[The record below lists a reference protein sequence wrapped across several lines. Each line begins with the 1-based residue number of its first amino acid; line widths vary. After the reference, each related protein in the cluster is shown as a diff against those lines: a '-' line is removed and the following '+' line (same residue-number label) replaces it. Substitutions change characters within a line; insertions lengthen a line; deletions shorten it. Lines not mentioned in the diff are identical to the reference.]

1 MRICKFFCTF
11 AHFYIA
17 IIMNMKKSILI
28 LVLAIG
34 NALLAIGNEPS
45 DMMHLLQGGYD
56 AKILT
61 TEEQDSLLAIGN
73 SQSPIANSQSPQT
86 RYRLEYENKQQLFRH
101 SFFADYY
108 LIDTQKNTRI
118 RMCEQP
124 VRDAVI
130 SPNGKYVVYAKADN
144 NLYIYKID
152 FKTEVPITTDT
163 NTDIFNGIA
172 DWLYEEEF
180 GITRLFAFSPDSK
193 MVAFVRLNETGV
205 PAFEWQTFLSSGVQ
219 EFRSSGVTSEQVQST
234 SEPLNSSYAASYP
247 QLHSLRYPRAGE
259 VNAKASVCVYDI
271 HYKSIKTMQL
281 PEDKEYYVPRLQWGV
296 QPAATKAEPQPTAD
310 LMLMLMNRDQT
321 QMKVLK
327 ANAKSTVTKNFY
339 EEESKQYYVN
349 FELFDEWQWLQ
360 DGRVIVL
367 SEKNG
372 WMQAYLYSAQGME
385 QKCLTPEARDVM
397 RLYGFDEK
405 TQTLYYLAAPTPLTR
420 QAYAYNL
427 RKATTTQ
434 LTTGEGT
441 HALTFSKDWKQ
452 YIDCYQSLDTPNRY
466 TLYKATGN
474 GQWAKDRVVLHN
486 DSVAAA
492 WQATGLPNKE
502 FLTITTER
510 GDVLNAWRVLPVGF
524 DENKK
529 YPVVMMQYSG
539 PSSQRVTDTW
549 RKRFAHYLAA
559 QGYLVVCADP
569 RGTHARGRAWRNA
582 TYMQLGQKEAE
593 DQISVAKYLKS
604 LPYVDGDRIA
614 LCGWSYGGY
623 QTLMCMSTPSEL
635 SELSEPLFKCG
646 IAIAPVT
653 SWRLY
658 DSAYTERYMRRPQV
672 NDYGYEG
679 TDLMKKAAQLQGK
692 LLLVHGL
699 ADDNVHAQQSWL
711 YVNALVQAGKQFE
724 MQFYPD
730 DNHFL
735 RNGNN
740 YEHLHKRVLGFLDAA
755 L

>member
-1 MRICKFFCTF
+1 
-11 AHFYIA
+11 
-17 IIMNMKKSILI
+17 MNMKKTILI
-28 LVLAIG
+28 VVSTLIATM
-34 NALLAIGNEPS
+34 AMATA

-56 AKILT
+56 AKVLT
-61 TEEQDSLLAIGN
+61 TAQMDSIFAHTP
-73 SQSPIANSQSPQT
+73 SPIANTSSPQM
-86 RYRLEYENKQQLFRH
+86 RYKLEYENKQQLFRH
-101 SFFADYY
+101 SFLADYY
-108 LIDTQKNTRI
+108 LVDTQKNTRT
-118 RMCEQP
+118 RLSDQP
-124 VRDAVI
+124 VRDAII

-152 FKTEVPITTDT
+152 FKTEVAVTTDT
-163 NTDIFNGIA
+163 NTEIFNGIA

-180 GITRLFAFSPDSK
+180 GITRLFVFSPDSK
-193 MVAFVRLNETGV
+193 MVAFVRLNETQV
-205 PAFEWQTFLSSGVQ
+205 PSFKWQTMLSDEAKG
-219 EFRSSGVTSEQVQST
+219 
-234 SEPLNSSYAASYP
+234 SYP
-247 QLHSLRYPRAGE
+247 ELHSLRYPRAGE
-259 VNAKASVCVYDI
+259 RNAKASVCVYDI

-281 PEDKEYYVPRLQWGV
+281 PEDKEYYVPRLRWGI
-296 QPAATKAEPQPTAD
+296 QPAATKAEPQPMAD
-310 LMLMLMNRDQT
+310 LMIMLMNRDQT

-327 ANAKSTVTKNFY
+327 ANAKSTVTQGFY
-339 EEESKQYYVN
+339 EETSKQYYVN
-349 FELFDEWQWLQ
+349 FELFDEWQWLN

-385 QKCLTPEARDVM
+385 QKLLTPAARDVM
-397 RLYGFDEK
+397 RIYGYDEK
-405 TQTLYYLAAPTPLTR
+405 TQNLYYQAAPTPLTR

-427 RKATTTQ
+427 RKGTTTQ
-434 LTTGEGT
+434 LTTGEGI

-452 YIDCYQSLDTPNRY
+452 YIDCYQSLNTPNRY
-466 TLYKATGN
+466 TLYKAAGN
-474 GQWAKDRVVLHN
+474 GQWAKDRVVLSN

-492 WQATGLPNKE
+492 WQASGLPNKE
-502 FLTITTER
+502 FFHLTTER
-510 GDVLNAWRVLPVGF
+510 GDTLHAWRVLPVGF
-524 DENKK
+524 EANKK

-569 RGTHARGRAWRNA
+569 RGTHARGREWRNA

-623 QTLMCMSTPSEL
+623 QTIMSMSTPGAL
-635 SELSEPLFKCG
+635 WKCG

-735 RNGNN
+735 RNGAN
-740 YEHLHKRVLGFLDAA
+740 YEHLHKRILGFLDAA

>member
-101 SFFADYY
+101 SFLADYY
-108 LIDTQKNTRI
+108 LIDTHKNTRI

-152 FKTEVPITTDT
+152 FKTEVAITTDT

-205 PAFEWQTFLSSGVQ
+205 PAFEWQTFLG
-219 EFRSSGVTSEQVQST
+219 ERLEAKGEG
-234 SEPLNSSYAASYP
+234 SYP

-385 QKCLTPEARDVM
+385 LKLLTPEARDVM

-405 TQTLYYLAAPTPLTR
+405 TQTLYYQAAPTPLTR

-427 RKATTTQ
+427 RKGTTTQ

-452 YIDCYQSLDTPNRY
+452 YIDCYQSLHTPNRY

-569 RGTHARGRAWRNA
+569 RGTHARGREWRNA

-623 QTLMCMSTPSEL
+623 QTIMSMSTPGAL
-635 SELSEPLFKCG
+635 WKCG

-711 YVNALVQAGKQFE
+711 YVDALVQAGKQFE

>member
-1 MRICKFFCTF
+1 MRICNFFCTF
-11 AHFYIA
+11 VHFFKTEYIL
-17 IIMNMKKSILI
+17 IMNMKKTILI

-34 NALLAIGNEPS
+34 NALLAMGNGQCN
-45 DMMHLLQGGYD
+45 MMHLLQGGYD
-56 AKILT
+56 AKTLS
-61 TEEQDSLLAIGN
+61 QQQMDSVLEVRSSGGQEVG
-73 SQSPIANSQSPQT
+73 SE

-101 SFFADYY
+101 SFLADYY
-108 LIDTQKNTRI
+108 LIDTHKNTRI

-124 VRDAVI
+124 ARDAVI

-193 MVAFVRLNETGV
+193 MVAFVRLNETQV
-205 PAFEWQTFLSSGVQ
+205 PSFKWQTMLGLGVQ
-219 EFRSSGVTSEQVQST
+219 G
-234 SEPLNSSYAASYP
+234 SYP
-247 QLHSLRYPRAGE
+247 ELHSLRYPRAGE
-259 VNAKASVCVYDI
+259 QNAKASVCVYDI

-281 PEDKEYYVPRLQWGV
+281 PEDKEYYVPRLRWGV

-385 QKCLTPEARDVM
+385 QKLLTPEARDVM

-452 YIDCYQSLDTPNRY
+452 YIDCYQSLHTPNRY
-466 TLYKATGN
+466 ILYKATGN

-569 RGTHARGRAWRNA
+569 RGTHARGREWRNA
-582 TYMQLGQKEAE
+582 NYMQLGQKEAE

-623 QTLMCMSTPSEL
+623 QTIMCMSTPSEP
-635 SELSEPLFKCG
+635 SEPLFKCG

-658 DSAYTERYMRRPQV
+658 DSAYTERYMRRPQI

-735 RNGNN
+735 RNGAN
-740 YEHLHKRVLGFLDAA
+740 YEHLHKRILGFLDAA

>member
-1 MRICKFFCTF
+1 
-11 AHFYIA
+11 
-17 IIMNMKKSILI
+17 MNMKKTILI
-28 LVLAIG
+28 LVSTLIATM
-34 NALLAIGNEPS
+34 AMATA
-45 DMMHLLQGGYD
+45 DMMHLLTGGYD
-56 AKILT
+56 AKVLT
-61 TEEQDSLLAIGN
+61 TAQMDSIFGAKGDEAIG
-73 SQSPIANSQSPQT
+73 
-86 RYRLEYENKQQLFRH
+86 RYKLEYENKQQLFRH
-101 SFFADYY
+101 SFLADYY
-108 LIDTQKNTRI
+108 LVDTQKNTRT
-118 RMCEQP
+118 RLSDQP
-124 VRDAVI
+124 VRDAII

-152 FKTEVPITTDT
+152 FKTEVAVTTDT
-163 NTDIFNGIA
+163 NIEIFNGIA

-193 MVAFVRLNETGV
+193 MVAFVRLNETQV
-205 PAFEWQTFLSSGVQ
+205 PSFKWQTMLGSGAQ
-219 EFRSSGVTSEQVQST
+219 G
-234 SEPLNSSYAASYP
+234 SYP
-247 QLHSLRYPRAGE
+247 ELHSLRYPRAGE
-259 VNAKASVCVYDI
+259 QNAKASVCVYDI

-281 PEDKEYYVPRLQWGV
+281 PEDKEYYVPRLRWGI
-296 QPAATKAEPQPTAD
+296 QPAATKAEPQPMAD
-310 LMLMLMNRDQT
+310 LMIMLMNRDQT

-327 ANAKSTVTKNFY
+327 ANAKSTVTQGFY
-339 EEESKQYYVN
+339 EEASKQYYVN
-349 FELFDEWQWLQ
+349 FELFDDWQWLN

-385 QKCLTPEARDVM
+385 QKLLTPAVRDVM
-397 RLYGFDEK
+397 RLYGYDEK
-405 TQTLYYLAAPTPLTR
+405 TQTLYYQAAPTPLTR

-427 RKATTTQ
+427 RKGTTTQ
-434 LTTGEGT
+434 LTTGEGA
-441 HALTFSKDWKQ
+441 HALTFSKNMTQ
-452 YIDCYQSLDTPNRY
+452 YIDCYQSLNTPNRY
-466 TLYKATGN
+466 TLYKAAGN
-474 GQWAKDRVVLHN
+474 GQWAKDRVVLSN
-486 DSVAAA
+486 DSIAAA
-492 WQATGLPNKE
+492 WQASGLPNKE
-502 FLTITTER
+502 FFHLTTER
-510 GDVLNAWRVLPVGF
+510 GDTLHAWRVLPVDF
-524 DENKK
+524 DVNKK

-559 QGYLVVCADP
+559 QGYLVVCADG

-593 DQISVAKYLKS
+593 DQISVAKYLQT
-604 LPYVDGDRIA
+604 LPYVDAYKIA

-623 QTLMCMSTPSEL
+623 QTLVCMSTPSEL
-635 SELSEPLFKCG
+635 SEPSEPLFKCG

-672 NDYGYEG
+672 NDAGYEQ
-679 TDLMKKAAQLQGK
+679 TDLMKQASQLQGK

-735 RNGNN
+735 RNGAN
-740 YEHLHKRVLGFLDAA
+740 YEHLHNRIIGFLQNN

>member
-1 MRICKFFCTF
+1 
-11 AHFYIA
+11 
-17 IIMNMKKSILI
+17 MNMKKTILI
-28 LVLAIG
+28 LVSTLIATM
-34 NALLAIGNEPS
+34 AMATA
-45 DMMHLLQGGYD
+45 DMMHLLTGGYD
-56 AKILT
+56 AKVLT
-61 TEEQDSLLAIGN
+61 TAQMDSIFGAKGDEAIG
-73 SQSPIANSQSPQT
+73 
-86 RYRLEYENKQQLFRH
+86 RYKLEYENKQQLFRH
-101 SFFADYY
+101 SFLADYY
-108 LIDTQKNTRI
+108 LVDTQKNTRT
-118 RMCEQP
+118 RLSDQL
-124 VRDAVI
+124 VRDAII

-152 FKTEVPITTDT
+152 FKTEVPVTTDT
-163 NTDIFNGIA
+163 NTEIFNGIA

-193 MVAFVRLNETGV
+193 MVAFVRLNETQV
-205 PAFEWQTFLSSGVQ
+205 PSFMWQTMLSDEAKG
-219 EFRSSGVTSEQVQST
+219 
-234 SEPLNSSYAASYP
+234 SYP
-247 QLHSLRYPRAGE
+247 ELHSLRYPRAGE
-259 VNAKASVCVYDI
+259 QNAKASVCVYDI

-281 PEDKEYYVPRLQWGV
+281 PEDKEYYVPRLRWGI
-296 QPAATKAEPQPTAD
+296 QPAATKAEPQPMAD
-310 LMLMLMNRDQT
+310 LMIMLMNRDQT

-327 ANAKSTVTKNFY
+327 ANAKSTVTQGFY
-339 EEESKQYYVN
+339 EETSKQYYVN
-349 FELFDEWQWLQ
+349 FELFDEWQWLN

-372 WMQAYLYSAQGME
+372 WMQAFLYSAQGME
-385 QKCLTPEARDVM
+385 QKLLTPAARDVM
-397 RLYGFDEK
+397 RIYGYDEK
-405 TQTLYYLAAPTPLTR
+405 TQNLYYQAAPTPLTR

-427 RKATTTQ
+427 RKGTTTQ

-441 HALTFSKDWKQ
+441 HALTFSKNMTQ
-452 YIDCYQSLDTPNRY
+452 YIDCYQSLNTPNRY
-466 TLYKATGN
+466 TLYKAAGN
-474 GQWAKDRVVLHN
+474 GQWAKDRVVLSN

-492 WQATGLPNKE
+492 WQASGLPNKE
-502 FLTITTER
+502 FFHLTTER
-510 GDVLNAWRVLPVGF
+510 GDTLHAWRVLPVGF
-524 DENKK
+524 EANKK

-559 QGYLVVCADP
+559 QGCLVVCADG

-593 DQISVAKYLKS
+593 DQISVAKYLQT
-604 LPYVDGDRIA
+604 LPYVDADKIA

-623 QTLMCMSTPSEL
+623 QTLVCMSTPSEL
-635 SELSEPLFKCG
+635 SEPSEPLFKCG

-735 RNGNN
+735 RKGAN
-740 YEHLHKRVLGFLDAA
+740 YEHLHKRILGFLDAA

>member
-1 MRICKFFCTF
+1 
-11 AHFYIA
+11 
-17 IIMNMKKSILI
+17 MNMKKTILI
-28 LVLAIG
+28 LVSTLIATM
-34 NALLAIGNEPS
+34 AMATA
-45 DMMHLLQGGYD
+45 DMMHLLKGGYD
-56 AKILT
+56 AKVLT
-61 TEEQDSLLAIGN
+61 TAQMDSVFGAKGDEAIG
-73 SQSPIANSQSPQT
+73 
-86 RYRLEYENKQQLFRH
+86 RYKLECENKQQLFRH
-101 SFFADYY
+101 SFLADYY
-108 LIDTQKNTRI
+108 LVDTQKNTRT
-118 RMCEQP
+118 RLSDQP
-124 VRDAVI
+124 VRDAII

-152 FKTEVPITTDT
+152 FKTEVPVTTDT
-163 NTDIFNGIA
+163 NTEIFNGIA

-193 MVAFVRLNETGV
+193 MVAFVRLNETQV
-205 PAFEWQTFLSSGVQ
+205 PSFEWQTMLSDEAKG
-219 EFRSSGVTSEQVQST
+219 
-234 SEPLNSSYAASYP
+234 SYP
-247 QLHSLRYPRAGE
+247 ELHSLRYPRAGE
-259 VNAKASVCVYDI
+259 QNAKASVCVYDI

-281 PEDKEYYVPRLQWGV
+281 PEDKEYYVPRLRWGI
-296 QPAATKAEPQPTAD
+296 QPAATKAEPQPMAD
-310 LMLMLMNRDQT
+310 LMIMLMNRDQT

-327 ANAKSTVTKNFY
+327 ANAKSTVTQGFY
-339 EEESKQYYVN
+339 EETSKQYYVN
-349 FELFDEWQWLQ
+349 FELFDEWQWLN

-372 WMQAYLYSAQGME
+372 WMQAFLYSAQGME
-385 QKCLTPEARDVM
+385 QKLLTPAARDVM
-397 RLYGFDEK
+397 RIYGYDEK
-405 TQTLYYLAAPTPLTR
+405 TQNLYYQAAPTPLTR

-427 RKATTTQ
+427 RKGTTTQ

-441 HALTFSKDWKQ
+441 HALTFSKNMTQ
-452 YIDCYQSLDTPNRY
+452 YIDCYQSLNTPNRY
-466 TLYKATGN
+466 TLYKAAGN
-474 GQWAKDRVVLHN
+474 GQWAKDRVVLSN

-492 WQATGLPNKE
+492 WQASGLPNKE
-502 FLTITTER
+502 FFHLITER
-510 GDVLNAWRVLPVGF
+510 GDTLHAWRVLPVGF
-524 DENKK
+524 EANKK

-559 QGYLVVCADP
+559 QGYLVVCADG

-593 DQISVAKYLKS
+593 DQISVAKYLQT
-604 LPYVDGDRIA
+604 LPYVDADKIA

-623 QTLMCMSTPSEL
+623 QTLVCMSAQANISTLNSQL
-635 SELSEPLFKCG
+635 STLNSQLSTLNSQLSPIFKCG

-672 NDYGYEG
+672 NDAGYEQ
-679 TDLMKKAAQLQGK
+679 TDVMKHAAQLQGK

-735 RNGNN
+735 RKGTN
-740 YEHLHKRVLGFLDAA
+740 YEHLHNRILGFLQNN

>member
-1 MRICKFFCTF
+1 MRICNFFCTF
-11 AHFYIA
+11 VHFFKTEYIL
-17 IIMNMKKSILI
+17 IMNMKKSILI

-34 NALLAIGNEPS
+34 NALLAMGNGQS
-45 DMMHLLQGGYD
+45 NMMHLLQGGYD
-56 AKILT
+56 AKTLS
-61 TEEQDSLLAIGN
+61 QQQMDSVLEVRSSGGQEVG
-73 SQSPIANSQSPQT
+73 SE

-101 SFFADYY
+101 SFLADYY
-108 LIDTQKNTRI
+108 LIDTQKNTRT
-118 RMCEQP
+118 RLSDQP
-124 VRDAVI
+124 VRDAII
-130 SPNGKYVVYAKADN
+130 SPNSKYVVYAKADN

-205 PAFEWQTFLSSGVQ
+205 PAFEWQMMLGSGVQ
-219 EFRSSGVTSEQVQST
+219 G
-234 SEPLNSSYAASYP
+234 SYP
-247 QLHSLRYPRAGE
+247 ELYSLRYPRAGE
-259 VNAKASVCVYDI
+259 QNAKASVCVYDI

-281 PEDKEYYVPRLQWGV
+281 PEDKEYYVPRLRWGV

-372 WMQAYLYSAQGME
+372 WMQVYLYSAQGME
-385 QKCLTPEARDVM
+385 QKLLTPEARDVM

-405 TQTLYYLAAPTPLTR
+405 TQTLYYQAAPTPLTR

-427 RKATTTQ
+427 RKGTTTQ

-452 YIDCYQSLDTPNRY
+452 YIDCYQSLHTPNRY
-466 TLYKATGN
+466 ILYKATGN
-474 GQWAKDRVVLHN
+474 GQWAKDRVVLNN

-569 RGTHARGRAWRNA
+569 RGTHARGREWRNA

-623 QTLMCMSTPSEL
+623 QTIMSMSTPGAL
-635 SELSEPLFKCG
+635 WKCG

-679 TDLMKKAAQLQGK
+679 TDLMKQAAQLQGK

-711 YVNALVQAGKQFE
+711 YVDALVQAGKQFE

-735 RNGNN
+735 RNGAN
-740 YEHLHKRVLGFLDAA
+740 YEHLHKRILGFLDAA

>member
-1 MRICKFFCTF
+1 M
-11 AHFYIA
+11 H
-17 IIMNMKKSILI
+17 MKKTILI
-28 LVLAIG
+28 IG
-34 NALLAIGNEPS
+34 LALLAITAS
-45 DMMHLLQGGYD
+45 AADMMHLLKGGYD

-61 TEEQDSLLAIGN
+61 TEEQDSLLA
-73 SQSPIANSQSPQT
+73 IANSQSPQT

-101 SFFADYY
+101 SFLADYY
-108 LIDTQKNTRI
+108 LIDTHKNTRI
-118 RMCEQP
+118 RMSEQP

-152 FKTEVPITTDT
+152 FKTEVAITCDGAMG
-163 NTDIFNGIA
+163 NGQWAMGDRNIFNGIS

-205 PAFEWQTFLSSGVQ
+205 PAFEWQTMLGD
-219 EFRSSGVTSEQVQST
+219 EAKG
-234 SEPLNSSYAASYP
+234 SYP
-247 QLHSLRYPRAGE
+247 ELHSLRYPRAGE

-310 LMLMLMNRDQT
+310 LMVMLMNRDQT

-372 WMQAYLYSAQGME
+372 WMQAYLYSSQGME
-385 QKCLTPEARDVM
+385 QKLLTPEARDVM

-405 TQTLYYLAAPTPLTR
+405 TQTLYYQAAPTPLTR

-434 LTTGEGT
+434 ITTGEGT

-452 YIDCYQSLDTPNRY
+452 YIDCYQSLHTPNRY
-466 TLYKATGN
+466 TLYKAIGN
-474 GQWAKDRVVLHN
+474 GQWAKDRVVLNN

-510 GDVLNAWRVLPVGF
+510 GDVLNAWRVLPVDF
-524 DENKK
+524 DANKK

-569 RGTHARGRAWRNA
+569 RGTHARGREWRNA

-593 DQISVAKYLKS
+593 DQISVAKYLKG

-623 QTLMCMSTPSEL
+623 QTLVCMSSEG
-635 SELSEPLFKCG
+635 SESSEGAPLFKCG

-735 RNGNN
+735 RNGAN